1 VKKIEQNTKVP
12 NSEPNEVSK
21 DIETKSEVPELS
33 PFDLNQCEPNEQH
46 PITEKVCDCGLTGGA
61 CFKGQYCYLTQGS
74 MRCRDRSQKEE
85 KKKEGEIRA
94 EKNLRIHGHGFMQGK
109 ILEVFSKSNNA
120 WINVYDYKLKKNGRA
135 IIQYKVKG
143 KSVIVMK
150 EVILRTTKDVRLRD
164 NHEPAIP
171 NMFQANRR
179 KTKLKERLKFIL
191 ENKIEE
197 ESEQNEYDL

>member
-1 VKKIEQNTKVP
+1 M
-12 NSEPNEVSK
+12 
-21 DIETKSEVPELS
+21 
-33 PFDLNQCEPNEQH
+33 
-46 PITEKVCDCGLTGGA
+46 G
-61 CFKGQYCYLTQGS
+61 
-74 MRCRDRSQKEE
+74 
-85 KKKEGEIRA
+85 KKEGEIRA
-94 EKNLRIHGHGFMQGK
+94 EKNLRIHGHGLMQGK

-120 WINVYDYKLKKNGRA
+120 WMNVYDYKLKNDGRA

-143 KSVIVMK
+143 ISGIFKK
-150 EVILRTTKDVRLRD
+150 EVDLRNTNTLRFRN